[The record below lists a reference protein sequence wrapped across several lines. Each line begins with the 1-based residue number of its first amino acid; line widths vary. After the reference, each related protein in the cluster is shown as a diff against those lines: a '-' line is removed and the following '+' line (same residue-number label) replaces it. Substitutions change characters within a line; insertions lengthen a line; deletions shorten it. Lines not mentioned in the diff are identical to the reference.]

1 MKKILLALMSIA
13 LMAGSAF
20 AQQKLQEVVYLKN
33 GSIVRGV
40 ITEQVP
46 EKSLKIQTADG
57 SVFSYTMSEVEKI
70 TKEPVANVIKRI
82 DGIAKNYEKSYQR
95 IQVGYGRIGIEV
107 EDMMNGPS
115 LIWTKGI
122 SLHHKTPVYLQ
133 FGANVFYGS
142 GTGNYADT
150 KFISVNIPVAVAYQ
164 FTKTFSLYG
173 GLNTRGNI
181 LGKKGTYDGWGDKN
195 DSDDWFS
202 GEDAAKRFN
211 FGYILGVNFTHNR
224 FTWGLEYVRDFT
236 EFMARHRL
244 SYIGISAG
252 IKF

>member
-13 LMAGSAF
+13 LMAGSVS
-20 AQQKLQEVVYLKN
+20 AQQKH
-33 GSIVRGV
+33 
-40 ITEQVP
+40 
-46 EKSLKIQTADG
+46 
-57 SVFSYTMSEVEKI
+57 
-70 TKEPVANVIKRI
+70 
-82 DGIAKNYEKSYQR
+82 EKSYQR

-133 FGANVFYGS
+133 FGANAFYGS

-181 LGKKGTYDGWGDKN
+181 LGKRGTEDGWDGLGDKN

-236 EFMARHRL
+236 EFMPLYRL